1 MPARRL
7 WRGAECGNP
16 LACAPKLSA
25 EEFVSQDWV
34 AVAEAITGRM
44 RELKLSQRDLAVQ
57 SNVSV
62 ATIREIQRHRISRR
76 RNPRTLESLSETL
89 GWPRQ
94 HLDAVLNGRLP
105 QDPAEAGQDDSDLRF
120 RLDELEQRLNAI
132 VDVVHRIDA
141 KIDIIIDLK
150 HGNIKPGRD
159 AAGTPAGIPAARSG
173 PSGSGS

>member
-1 MPARRL
+1 M
-7 WRGAECGNP
+7 
-16 LACAPKLSA
+16 
-25 EEFVSQDWV
+25 SQDWV

-44 RELKLSQRDLAVQ
+44 RELKMSQRDLAVQ

-105 QDPAEAGQDDSDLRF
+105 QEPAEA
-120 RLDELEQRLNAI
+120 
-132 VDVVHRIDA
+132 
-141 KIDIIIDLK
+141 
-150 HGNIKPGRD
+150 
-159 AAGTPAGIPAARSG
+159 AGTTAT
-173 PSGSGS
+173 

>member
-1 MPARRL
+1 VAD
-7 WRGAECGNP
+7 
-16 LACAPKLSA
+16 
-25 EEFVSQDWV
+25 DWV

-44 RELKLSQRDLAVQ
+44 RELELSQRDLAVQ

-105 QDPAEAGQDDSDLRF
+105 QDPAEASGDDSDLRS
-120 RLDELEQRLNAI
+120 RLDALEQRLNTI

-141 KIDIIIDLK
+141 KIDIIIDLG
-150 HGNIKPGRD
+150 HGDLGHGDLGHGDVEDGAPKRGRD
-159 AAGTPAGIPAARSG
+159 AAGTPAGIPAARSR
-173 PSGSGS
+173 PSGPGS